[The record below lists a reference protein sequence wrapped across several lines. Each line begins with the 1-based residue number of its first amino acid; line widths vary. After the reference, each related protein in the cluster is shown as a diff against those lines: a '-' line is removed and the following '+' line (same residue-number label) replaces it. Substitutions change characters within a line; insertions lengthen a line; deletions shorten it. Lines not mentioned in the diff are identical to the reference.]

1 MARGNIISQSTHTV
15 DSATTR
21 TVLRVPLTVDMAPSA
36 RLLVYAIR
44 DDGEVV
50 ADSLTI
56 SVGNAFQNKVYH
68 LHFCT
73 VIFINSC
80 SSEGEGV
87 LWFAREQT
95 RR

>member
-15 DSATTR
+15 DSATTH

-36 RLLVYAIR
+36 RLLVYTIR

-56 SVGNAFQNKVYH
+56 SVGNTFQNKVYH
-68 LHFCT
+68 PNFCT
-73 VIFINSC
+73 VYIYRF
-80 SSEGEGV
+80 
-87 LWFAREQT
+87 LLF
-95 RR
+95 